1 MSDEMEVR
9 RAAFGT
15 VIGDFE
21 VTGKTMEEVRDT
33 TDDEYEQRANCGW
46 FVAKTSLIPFLV

>member
-9 RAAFGT
+9 TAAFGT
-15 VIGDFE
+15 IIGDFE

-33 TDDEYEQRANCGW
+33 TDDEYEQRAANW
-46 FVAKTSLIPFLV
+46 FVCS